1 MPSTSSRR
9 DPWPAAG
16 TRNRLDLRPD
26 RPGAGEG
33 RQDRADE
40 GDDDSTP
47 LHDCSLRSIGWRS
60 LEGACRLTTA
70 EDEPLTAPHF
80 HSHVDDARAVGER
93 LRAARVN
100 AGLSQRQLA
109 FPGCSAAYIS
119 RLEAGDRVPSLQLL
133 RKLAAKLRVDESYL
147 ATGSAA
153 ERARPA
159 ALTEADI
166 ALRFGDPDT
175 AAALYDQVL
184 SQAGD
189 VRTRALALFGLGRIA
204 YDRGDTRAA
213 ITSLED
219 ALELDG
225 DVELA
230 EPGLVETLGRAYATA
245 GELESAV
252 GLFERALATAT
263 ENEDLVARSRFAVL
277 LANALIDCGRFGRA
291 EELLGG
297 VLAELDIAGD
307 PAARARLYWSQSRL
321 HAVKGNH
328 DAAARYAR
336 RTLELLD
343 LTEDTRH
350 VAHAHQLLAF
360 IELER
365 GRPAEALELIR
376 RGRGLLDSSS
386 GAIEQAQFRLEEARA
401 LAALGETDQ
410 ARTEA
415 MAVAG
420 LLADAD
426 PHDAGRSYALLA
438 RIFAEVGEGERAQE
452 LYELAAELLENESN
466 PYLPEVYEQLGRL
479 LEREGRTQEALDY
492 LKRALAARQSS
503 AVASD

>member
-1 MPSTSSRR
+1 V
-9 DPWPAAG
+9 
-16 TRNRLDLRPD
+16 
-26 RPGAGEG
+26 
-33 RQDRADE
+33 
-40 GDDDSTP
+40 
-47 LHDCSLRSIGWRS
+47 
-60 LEGACRLTTA
+60 
-70 EDEPLTAPHF
+70 TAPHF
-80 HSHVDDARAVGER
+80 HAHVDDAHEVGRR
-93 LRAARVN
+93 LREARVN

-133 RKLAAKLRVDESYL
+133 RKLAAKLRVDESFL
-147 ATGSAA
+147 ATGSVS
-153 ERARPA
+153 ERTRPA
-159 ALTEADI
+159 ALTEADV
-166 ALRFGDPDT
+166 ALRFGDTET

-184 SQAGD
+184 SRAGD
-189 VRTRALALFGLGRIA
+189 VRTRALALLGIGRIA
-204 YDRGDTRAA
+204 LDRGDTRGAIAA
-213 ITSLED
+213 LED

-230 EPGLVETLGRAYATA
+230 HPGLVETLGRAYATA

-252 GLFERALATAT
+252 GLFERALGQAT
-263 ENEDLVARSRFAVL
+263 ESEDLVARSRFAVL

-297 VLAELDIAGD
+297 VLADLGDASD

-336 RTLELLD
+336 RTLELLE
-343 LTEDTRH
+343 LTEDTVH

-365 GRPAEALELIR
+365 GRPAEALDLLR
-376 RGRGLLDSSS
+376 RGRGLLGTSA

-401 LAALGETDQ
+401 LAALGDLER
-410 ARTEA
+410 ARDEA

-438 RIFAEVGEGERAQE
+438 RIFADVGEVERARE
-452 LYELAAELLENESN
+452 LYELAAELLENEAN
-466 PYLPEVYEQLGRL
+466 PYLADVYEQLGRL
-479 LEREGRTQEALDY
+479 LEREGRTQEALEY
-492 LKRALAARQSS
+492 LKRALSARQR
-503 AVASD
+503 AGVAAD